1 MTYKL
6 DLMIMSGVEDGLLLK
21 YDAQNGDGNL
31 HEDHWVI
38 SVGRREENDLCLR
51 NDTYVSRQHAN
62 IHWKDQS
69 WWLEDCQSTNGTFS
83 ENADNY
89 FDDTRV
95 KGIIPVEPGQIF
107 RIGRT
112 WLRIQPGD

>member
-1 MTYKL
+1 
-6 DLMIMSGVEDGLLLK
+6 MIMSGVEDGLLLK
-21 YDAQNGDGNL
+21 YDSQSGDGTL
-31 HEDHWVI
+31 FEDHWVI

-62 IHWKDQS
+62 IHWKDSQ
-69 WWLEDCQSTNGTFS
+69 WWLEDCQSTNGTFV
-83 ENADNY
+83 ENIDNY

-95 KGIIPVEPGQIF
+95 KGIIPIEAGQIF

-112 WLRIQPGD
+112 WLRIQPGN